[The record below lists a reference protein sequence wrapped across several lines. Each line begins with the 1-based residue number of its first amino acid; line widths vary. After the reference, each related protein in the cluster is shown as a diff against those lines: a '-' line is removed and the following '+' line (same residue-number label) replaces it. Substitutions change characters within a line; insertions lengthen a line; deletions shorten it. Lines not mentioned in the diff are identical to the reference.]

1 MKKICCLIFY
11 LLLSSSFAAALT
23 LSEQREVYKQA
34 VELQKQQLWPQAVQ
48 KANLIPHYPLHY
60 LLDYQRLK
68 NNFNQDSLAEI
79 QAFINSNAK
88 HKISNDLQR
97 QYLYYLAKHE
107 YWADFLSFY
116 PRLPNST
123 DLKCYHF
130 QAKIAQGEQDKIW
143 PDVQK
148 VWLTGTSLPN
158 ACDSVLQYYLA
169 EEKISQQLIWQ
180 RFKLA
185 YQKNQRSLLNYLIT
199 LMDDSN
205 TQLAEQL
212 YQLNKTPQKILTGN
226 LFTSRKQNH
235 YSLLTA
241 TIKQLARKD
250 INLGIEAYIRY
261 DKKIV
266 FNSAEKAGLKKY
278 LISRI
283 LISDKTELFSWLDKE
298 LLDLNDDAL
307 IERRIRY
314 AIKLDNWSDIE
325 YWLKQ
330 LSAEQKQQ
338 SKWLYWQARVLENQQ
353 QQNKANSLYQ
363 KLAGQRTY
371 YGFLAAQ
378 KLDLDYQFNAQ
389 IVTDKLQS
397 LEHLHSQL
405 AHIEEL
411 YFQRHISLL
420 KREWDA
426 LLTRQDTSLQK
437 QLGLYANKKGW
448 AHLSV
453 LASIRSKSWNALNIR
468 FPEVKPELFEDNA
481 NKYQLA
487 PSYIYAITR
496 QESAFDEFANSP
508 VGARGYMQL
517 MPATASETARKIGLK
532 NYKKKSQLTE
542 GKINLQLG
550 SAYFNM
556 LLKRYQGNRIL
567 ATAAY
572 NAGPH
577 RVDRWQGNKDN
588 QAEQGL
594 TMDSWIETIP
604 YKETRRYV
612 KNVLA
617 YNVIYQHILDKPL
630 EFLTP
635 EEMKARF

>member
-1 MKKICCLIFY
+1 MIFC
-11 LLLSSSFAAALT
+11 LLLSSSFATALT
-23 LSEQREVYKQA
+23 LSEQREVYKQGL
-34 VELQKQQLWPQAVQ
+34 ELQKQGLWSEVEQ
-48 KANLIPHYPLHY
+48 KADLIPQYPLHY
-60 LLDYQRLK
+60 LLDSQRLK
-68 NNFNQDSLAEI
+68 NNFSQDSLAEV
-79 QAFINSNAK
+79 QTFIKHNAK

-97 QYLYYLAKHE
+97 KYLYYLATHE
-107 YWADFLSFY
+107 YWSDFLSFY

-148 VWLTGTSLPN
+148 VWLTGASLPN
-158 ACDSVLQYYLA
+158 ACDNVLQYYLTNK
-169 EEKISQQLIWQ
+169 KISQQLIWQ

-185 YQKNQRSLLNYLIT
+185 YQKKQNSLLSYLIT
-199 LMDDSN
+199 LMDKPN
-205 TQLAEQL
+205 KPLAEQL
-212 YQLNKTPQKILTGN
+212 YKLNKDPSKLLNDT
-226 LFTSRKQNH
+226 LFSSRKQNH
-235 YSLLTA
+235 YSLL
-241 TIKQLARKD
+241 LASIEHLAKKD
-250 INLGIEAYIRY
+250 INLGMEAYYNY
-261 DKKIV
+261 DKKIG
-266 FNSAEKAGLKKY
+266 FNSLEKVKLKKY
-278 LISRI
+278 FISRI
-283 LISDKTELFSWLDKE
+283 LISDKTEQLPWLDKE
-298 LLDLNDDAL
+298 LLSLADSAL

-314 AIKLDNWSDIE
+314 AIKLNNWTDIE

-330 LSAEQKQQ
+330 LSADHKQQ
-338 SKWLYWQARVLENQQ
+338 PKWLYWQARVLANQQ
-353 QQNKANSLYQ
+353 QQSKANSLYQ
-363 KLAGQRTY
+363 ELAGQRTY

-378 KLDLDYQFNAQ
+378 KLGLDYQFNAQ
-389 IVTDKLQS
+389 IITDKLQS
-397 LEHLHSQL
+397 LDHLHSQL

-411 YFQRHISLL
+411 YFQRHMSLL

-426 LLTRQDTSLQK
+426 LLAKQNTDLQK
-437 QLGLYANKKGW
+437 QLGLYAYKKGW

-468 FPEVKPELFEDNA
+468 FPEVKPELFTSNA
-481 NKYQLA
+481 NRYQLA
-487 PSYIYAITR
+487 RSYIYAITR
-496 QESAFDEFANSP
+496 QESSFDEFANSP
-508 VGARGYMQL
+508 AGARGYMQL

-532 NYKKKSQLTE
+532 EYKKKSQLTE
-542 GKINLQLG
+542 GEINLQLG
-550 SAYFNM
+550 SAYFHM

-577 RVDRWQGNKDN
+577 RVDRWQGNEKDN
-588 QAEQGL
+588 AEQGL

-635 EEMKARF
+635 EEINARF

>member
-11 LLLSSSFAAALT
+11 LLLSSSFATALT

-34 VELQKQQLWPQAVQ
+34 VELQSQDLWPEAAQ
-48 KANLIPHYPLHY
+48 KANLIPQYPLHY
-60 LLDYQRLK
+60 LLDYQRIK
-68 NNFNQDSLAEI
+68 NNFSQDSLAEV
-79 QAFINSNAK
+79 QTFIKRNAK

-97 QYLYYLAKHE
+97 KYLYYLAKHE
-107 YWADFLSFY
+107 YWSDFLSFY

-143 PDVQK
+143 PDLQK
-148 VWLTGTSLPN
+148 VWLTGSSLPN
-158 ACDSVLQYYLA
+158 ACDDVLQYYLTNK
-169 EEKISQQLIWQ
+169 KISQQLIWQ

-185 YQKNQRSLLNYLIT
+185 YLKKQNSLLSYLIT
-199 LMDDSN
+199 LMDKPN
-205 TQLAEQL
+205 KLLAEQL
-212 YQLNKTPQKILTGN
+212 YKLNKDPSKLLNNT
-226 LFTSRKQNH
+226 LFSSRKQNH
-235 YSLLTA
+235 YSLLLA
-241 TIKQLARKD
+241 SIEHLARKD
-250 INLGIEAYIRY
+250 INLGMEAYFNY
-261 DKKIV
+261 DKKIG
-266 FNSAEKAGLKKY
+266 FTQSEKVKLKKY
-278 LISRI
+278 FISRI
-283 LISDKTELFSWLDKE
+283 LISDKTEQLPWLDKE
-298 LLDLNDDAL
+298 LLSLADSAL

-314 AIKLDNWSDIE
+314 AIKLNNWSDIE

-353 QQNKANSLYQ
+353 QQTKADNLYQ
-363 KLAGQRTY
+363 ELAGQRTY

-378 KLDLDYQFNAQ
+378 KLGLDYQFNAQ
-389 IVTDKLQS
+389 IVTDRLQS

-411 YFQRHISLL
+411 YFQRHINLL

-426 LLTRQDTSLQK
+426 LLAKQNRDLQK
-437 QLGLYANKKGW
+437 QLGLYAYKKDW

-453 LASIRSKSWNALNIR
+453 LASIRSESWNALNIR
-468 FPEVKPELFEDNA
+468 FPEVQPELFASNA
-481 NKYQLA
+481 NRYQLA
-487 PSYIYAITR
+487 RSYIYAITR
-496 QESAFDEFANSP
+496 QESSFDEFANSP
-508 VGARGYMQL
+508 AGARGYMQL

-532 NYKKKSQLTE
+532 EYKKKSQLTE
-542 GKINLQLG
+542 GEINLQLG

-577 RVDRWQGNKDN
+577 RVDRWQGNKNDT
-588 QAEQGL
+588 AEQGL
-594 TMDSWIETIP
+594 NMDSWIETIP

-635 EEMKARF
+635 EEINARF